1 MSENFYVDVSAAN
14 ELKGCRFGVFMGVV
28 STPDVYVCGTND
40 KLFSRFFYV
49 INGTITFDKGTA
61 KEITASA
68 GTVVYLPNNVTYKSE
83 WSAGTEGKYISV
95 NFQLDKLYI
104 SLPDNICI
112 AAVDKN
118 NYYLNMFKKIYDI
131 WIKGALGYKI
141 EVLSEI
147 YRLIYSLMSENI
159 YSHAKTEHNIIYKGI
174 LYLENNYLSDVSVS
188 ELADMCNTCES
199 NFRRLF
205 RRYKQMS
212 PVTYKNHLR
221 IQKACDLLRTG
232 EYSVT
237 EAAYAVNID
246 DISYFYKLFT
256 RFAGCSPKHFIPYE
270 SDKR

>member
-1 MSENFYVDVSAAN
+1 MSENFYVDISAAN
-14 ELKGCRFGVFMGVV
+14 EIKGHRFGVFMGTVA
-28 STPDVYVCGTND
+28 TPDTYVCSEND

-61 KEITASA
+61 KEITVSA
-68 GTVVYLPNNVTYKSE
+68 GTVVYLPNNITYKSE
-83 WSAGTEGKYISV
+83 WSAGTEGKYISI
-95 NFQLDKLYI
+95 NFQLDELYI
-104 SLPDNICI
+104 NLPDSICI

-118 NYYLNMFKKIYDI
+118 SYYLNMFQKIYNI
-131 WIKGALGYKI
+131 WLKGALGYKI
-141 EVLSEI
+141 EFLSEI

-159 YSHAKTEHNIIYKGI
+159 YSHAKTEHHTIYKGI
-174 LYLENNYLSDVSVS
+174 LYLENNYLSDVSVK
-188 ELADMCNTCES
+188 ELAEMCSTCES

-212 PVTYKNHLR
+212 PVTYKNYLR

-232 EYSVT
+232 EYSVA

-256 RFAGCSPKHFIPYE
+256 RFTGCTPKQFIP
-270 SDKR
+270 